1 MAHEVLKSRIVQAN
15 FCKNMS
21 KKNEHLWD
29 GEGDEA
35 SEAFE
40 EKMEEWE
47 ERDWMTWLKEN
58 LAFPFKVIREED
70 DDDAYFL
77 EGADKAPFRLGHTM
91 ELLGLEE
98 DEEDE
103 MRGIFVK
110 AKEKG
115 QIGYVPLCDLE
126 VKPKSDKNYWPVME
140 YVVWFANRS
149 IE

>member
-1 MAHEVLKSRIVQAN
+1 
-15 FCKNMS
+15 MS

-29 GEGDEA
+29 GEGDKA

-77 EGADKAPFRLGHTM
+77 EGAVLWRPG
-91 ELLGLEE
+91 GW
-98 DEEDE
+98 
-103 MRGIFVK
+103 
-110 AKEKG
+110 
-115 QIGYVPLCDLE
+115 
-126 VKPKSDKNYWPVME
+126 S
-140 YVVWFANRS
+140 
-149 IE
+149 